1 MEGIIMIKI
10 NVPKEVECPECG
22 RIIPIL
28 HSCPW
33 CEPNSPLNEGADK
46 FEFMFALQNGFQ
58 HKYKKRFKFTKFLAS
73 IALLVESLELMLKT
87 EFKGKHNYKWWS
99 KKEVPERTQ
108 RVEELA
114 DVFHFFMLY
123 MIKEK
128 ITPEEV
134 FKVYLNKLKINYE
147 RQESGT
153 Y

>member
-1 MEGIIMIKI
+1 MKI
-10 NVPKEVECPECG
+10 SVPRMHECPKCG
-22 RIIPIL
+22 RMIPTL
-28 HSCPW
+28 YACPW
-33 CEPNSPLNEGADK
+33 CEPDSTLLENIDM
-46 FEFMFALQNGFQ
+46 FDFMFELQNGFQ
-58 HKYKKRFKFTKFLAS
+58 KKYKARFKFTKFLSS

-99 KKEVPERTQ
+99 KKEVPPREQ

-128 ITPEEV
+128 ITPEEL
-134 FKVYLNKLKINYE
+134 FRVYITKLKVNYE

>member
-1 MEGIIMIKI
+1 MH
-10 NVPKEVECPECG
+10 ECPKCG
-22 RIIPIL
+22 RIIPTL
-28 HSCPW
+28 YACPW
-33 CEPNSPLNEGADK
+33 CESDSPLLENIDM
-46 FEFMFALQNGFQ
+46 FDFMFELQNGFQ
-58 HKYKKRFKFTKFLAS
+58 RKYKKRFKFTKFLAS

-99 KKEVPERTQ
+99 KKEIPPHEQ

-128 ITPEEV
+128 ITPEEL
-134 FKVYLNKLKINYE
+134 FKVYLAKLKVNYE

>member
-1 MEGIIMIKI
+1 MVKIK
-10 NVPKEVECPECG
+10 VPKEHECPTCG
-22 RIIPIL
+22 RVIPTFYD
-28 HSCPW
+28 CPW
-33 CEPNSPLNEGADK
+33 CKPYSVTIGREHIDM
-46 FEFMFALQNGFQ
+46 FEFMFELQKGFQ
-58 HKYKKRFKFTKFLAS
+58 YKYKKRFKFTKFLAS

-114 DVFHFFMLY
+114 DVFHFFMLF

-128 ITPEEV
+128 ITPEEL
-134 FKVYLNKLKINYE
+134 FKVYLAKLEVNYK

>member
-1 MEGIIMIKI
+1 MRNKYFKKCEKCERLI
-10 NVPKEVECPECG
+10 PEFQ
-22 RIIPIL
+22 
-28 HSCPW
+28 HCPW
-33 CEPNSPLNEGADK
+33 CEWDPLTNPDVDI
-46 FEFMFALQNGFQ
+46 FELMFGLQKGFQ
-58 HKYKKRFKFTKFLAS
+58 IKYKERFKFSKFLAGF
-73 IALLVESLELMLKT
+73 AMLVESLELLLKT

-99 KKEVPERTQ
+99 KKEVPPREQ

-128 ITPEEV
+128 IEPEEL
-134 FKVYLNKLKINYE
+134 FKVYLAKLKVNYE